1 MVDKTALL
9 DSLRERVAADLEA
22 LVRRQKDAQ
31 AGATHDESRAE
42 HAKDTRATEQA
53 YLARGLAERVAD
65 LRRTATALATLELRS
80 FERDGPIA
88 VSALVFVTSEGAQ
101 HDTATREAWFVV
113 PGAGGLELDEAG
125 MRIQTVTPVSPLGRS
140 LLGLCRGDEGKVRM
154 PRGERR
160 FEVLEVR

>member
-22 LVRRQKDAQ
+22 LARRQKDAQ

-65 LRRTATALATLELRS
+65 LRRTATAPSPLSS
-80 FERDGPIA
+80 FEA
-88 VSALVFVTSEGAQ
+88 SN
-101 HDTATREAWFVV
+101 
-113 PGAGGLELDEAG
+113 G
-125 MRIQTVTPVSPLGRS
+125 MVRS
-140 LLGLCRGDEGKVRM
+140 Q
-154 PRGERR
+154 
-160 FEVLEVR
+160 